1 MLCVATLAVG
11 IVRIT
16 KWQQEL
22 SSMNYDVSECA
33 NATSFALGL
42 AWFCS
47 LLIVKTIVLLAT
59 NGRSLPQ
66 EEKYPPKPQNS
77 KNERNQEFGP
87 FQSDNPAQR
96 ISAAA

>member
-1 MLCVATLAVG
+1 MPCAATLAVG

-16 KWQQEL
+16 MWQQEL

-59 NGRSLPQ
+59 FWRSLPQ
-66 EEKYPPKPQNS
+66 EEKYPP
-77 KNERNQEFGP
+77 
-87 FQSDNPAQR
+87 
-96 ISAAA
+96 